1 MYSSINFLVLRELLH
16 CWWLFSW
23 WTFKQSGKTKGAIL
37 RDKIQMI
44 IDRIDVA
51 LPLTEGPGLRPAV
64 ELGTDD
70 VELLPWTLAFKE
82 DG

>member
-1 MYSSINFLVLRELLH
+1 
-16 CWWLFSW
+16 
-23 WTFKQSGKTKGAIL
+23 
-37 RDKIQMI
+37 MI

-51 LPLTEGPGLRPAV
+51 LPLTEGPGLRPVV
-64 ELGTDD
+64 ELGTDVV

>member
-1 MYSSINFLVLRELLH
+1 
-16 CWWLFSW
+16 
-23 WTFKQSGKTKGAIL
+23 
-37 RDKIQMI
+37 MI

-51 LPLTEGPGLRPAV
+51 LPLTEGPGLRPVV
-64 ELGTDD
+64 ELGTDVVV